1 MVGAAR
7 SRLLRSVTL
16 PPAIG
21 TLKSTRSST
30 VLPARSRS
38 SRVLNFGIAVSLKGS
53 GGALAA
59 GAPECRE
66 KQQTRQD
73 ERLCCEVLAAI
84 AAGVAGGPSPPTTP
98 SDEPARS
105 HEGITDK

>member
-7 SRLLRSVTL
+7 SRRVRSVTL

-66 KQQTRQD
+66 KHQTRQAA
-73 ERLCCEVLAAI
+73 RLCSEVLDDLPG
-84 AAGVAGGPSPPTTP
+84 GVAGDRKSTRLN
-98 SDEPARS
+98 SS
-105 HEGITDK
+105 H